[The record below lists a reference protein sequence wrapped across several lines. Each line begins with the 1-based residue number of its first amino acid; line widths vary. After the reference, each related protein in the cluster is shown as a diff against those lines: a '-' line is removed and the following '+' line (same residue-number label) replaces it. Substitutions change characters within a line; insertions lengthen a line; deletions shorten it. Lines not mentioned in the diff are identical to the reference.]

1 MLPSMIRCILAA
13 GWIGIACTPA
23 TAAAPAV
30 EAKDGNIVLRT
41 VEGVAKTLTKSG
53 RDSGPVISPD
63 GKWIVFLRGVPG
75 KKISTGAGDIDAAE
89 LWQVDAAGKEPL
101 MLVAPREAEEVEKTI
116 ATFTDLQFS
125 TDGRL
130 VYFVTPAW
138 ATSGAVHVVD
148 TTNRKER
155 FVVAGNGLKVIHSGE
170 YKDCLLLGQHR
181 YFLGGGSYDW
191 LWLFRPD
198 GKEIGPVGEDST
210 NFMEVHCPEES
221 EKGEAK

>member
-1 MLPSMIRCILAA
+1 
-13 GWIGIACTPA
+13 
-23 TAAAPAV
+23 V